1 MSKLLFLSSL
11 VFYALIPM
19 ALQIP
24 FNGPN
29 RYALPQGRLSLHH
42 DLDPQAFHNGIPNN
56 PNRGRIN
63 NSAHLGTRLLERIRR
78 RFSNCIPGR
87 QRISGRSQQQR
98 APSTAPRVDNWL
110 DEYSRRPIVEARIHY
125 FPRLR
130 LFKDTDRIT
139 NTMLLGYMPR
149 HEYLSPP
156 KERHTTPLSQIPN
169 TLGAATVDQPGGSG
183 IDTSQSRLE
192 GIPAEL
198 RGTSNTLNLQAQ
210 QTNGCSPKD
219 QDSLFRPKRHHIV
232 PLNQVIKILAVSET
246 NQQGVSSLG
255 TVSNWSQGPL
265 AGVGRIGDS
274 LNVNGK
280 QIGDAGHEDTNQI
293 SDVLL
298 GEPDDRTCIACLEEF
313 QGPRQ
318 DANNQLIIDSF
329 DRVLLIKGCGHYF
342 HRQCLQKWIL
352 GSKRNTCPLCRKKI
366 FQ

>member
-1 MSKLLFLSSL
+1 MGQTVMHCHKVAFP
-11 VFYALIPM
+11 YIT
-19 ALQIP
+19 I
-24 FNGPN
+24 
-29 RYALPQGRLSLHH
+29 
-42 DLDPQAFHNGIPNN
+42 AFHNGIPNN
-56 PNRGRIN
+56 PNRNRIN

-78 RFSNCIPGR
+78 RFSNCIPGS

-98 APSTAPRVDNWL
+98 APSTPTRVDNWL
-110 DEYSRRPIVEARIHY
+110 DKYSRRPIVETRTHY

-232 PLNQVIKILAVSET
+232 PLNQVIKILGVSET
-246 NQQGVSSLG
+246 DQQGVSSLG

-274 LNVNGK
+274 LNVNDK
-280 QIGDAGHEDTNQI
+280 QIGDAGHDTDRI
-293 SDVLL
+293 LDILL
-298 GEPDDRTCIACLEEF
+298 GEPEDCTCMACLEEL
-313 QGPRQ
+313 QGPRR

-329 DRVLLIKGCGHYF
+329 DQVLLIEGCGHYF